1 MLFAGSDSEM
11 ISKLAKNIA
20 RFFVVKNITEESKEV
35 IYAYGMELLISDV
48 LNTLI
53 VLMIALISHTLPAVI
68 IFIAVFM
75 VLRRFVGGYH
85 ANSHL
90 SCMLTLVMV
99 MLVFSYGI
107 CNISGQTAQV
117 FSISFITMALPIIFC
132 ITPVPHP
139 NKPMSAE
146 KGIRLRKRSII
157 LAAVLSVVVIALL
170 IFHYQKL
177 GLYVSSGLLLSA
189 IMALL
194 GFFLNRGDNSKQ

>member
-20 RFFVVKNITEESKEV
+20 HFFVVKNITEESKEV

-117 FSISFITMALPIIFC
+117 FSISFC

>member
-1 MLFAGSDSEM
+1 MLCFLQEV

-20 RFFVVKNITEESKEV
+20 HFFVVKNITEESKEV